1 MAVLSSKQKTPES
14 HMQLIGIVQLNLLS
28 PVSFR
33 IVKYFEHQ
41 ILKFHVNLRQRR
53 EDNTLVLD
61 RILSLKPV

>member
-1 MAVLSSKQKTPES
+1 MAVLNSKQKTPES

>member
-14 HMQLIGIVQLNLLS
+14 HMQLIGIVELNLLS

-61 RILSLKPV
+61 GILSLKPV